1 MKSVLFNSHDIVL
14 ALVIGL
20 SFLLAF
26 RLRSVAALPR
36 ATHWLLPAFFILSA
50 FVAIDTLLFWGDAI
64 KFAAFDVS
72 PWLPMLFSFASF
84 AVGPV
89 LYWAFRSLLAPQKP
103 LRRRDL
109 AQLLPAIATFPYL
122 YWACYQH
129 PFELQRELV
138 LNLAIFSDVN
148 AHFMTFLTFKKLMPV
163 IYGILSIAL
172 LFQPGAPPRES
183 DARLLQPYV
192 GFVLIWFWVLLTHL
206 LGQWLPTAS
215 SDLLGIFGNYMSLT
229 LIAVLVLR
237 GVAYPPP
244 ASSVAVMTPPPEKEP
259 EETIEDND
267 EITALSEQIHT
278 FIQAE
283 KPYLNSRLTL
293 ERFAGLLQM
302 SPRQV
307 SLAINRCFEQNF
319 HEYINGFRVAEAK
332 RLLHDDTCQT
342 LSILEIAQQ
351 SGFNSKATFNRIF
364 KIMAGVT
371 PTAYRREFPTELA
384 PHQHHC

>member
-14 ALVIGL
+14 ALVIVL
-20 SFLLAF
+20 CFLLAF
-26 RLRSVAALPR
+26 RVRSVKALPR
-36 ATHWLLPAFFILSA
+36 ATQRLLPAFFVLSA

-64 KFAAFDVS
+64 KFAAFELS
-72 PWLPMLFSFASF
+72 AWLPMIFSFAAF

-89 LYWAFRSLLAPQKP
+89 LYWAFRSLLVADKP
-103 LRRRDL
+103 LTPKDL
-109 AQLLPAIATFPYL
+109 LQLLPALATIPYL

-129 PFELQRELV
+129 PFEVQRELV

-148 AHFMTFLTFKKLMPV
+148 AHFMSFLTLKKLMPV
-163 IYGILSIAL
+163 IYGILCIAL

-192 GFVLIWFWVLLTHL
+192 GFVFIWFWVLLTHL
-206 LGQWLPTAS
+206 LGQWLPMAS
-215 SDLLGIFGNYMSLT
+215 SDLLGIFGNYTSLT
-229 LIAVLVLR
+229 LVSVLLLR

-244 ASSVAVMTPPPEKEP
+244 SVAIVEP
-259 EETIEDND
+259 VTEETTENTEDNE
-267 EITALSEQIHT
+267 EISALAERIHK
-278 FIQAE
+278 FIQTE

-293 ERFAGLLQM
+293 ERFAGLLEM

-332 RLLHDDTCQT
+332 RLLHDDTCQDF
-342 LSILEIAQQ
+342 SILEIAQQ

-364 KIMAGVT
+364 KLMAGVT
-371 PTAYRREFPTELA
+371 PTAYRREFSPELSA
-384 PHQHHC
+384 HRHHC